1 MDCIHLKFR
10 FKMKNTICIICTLF
24 LLAISVLSPGCSN
37 PGKGTA
43 SSAEIAP
50 DRASVVDP
58 FQPDNT
64 PPPQEIYG
72 YHLVFND
79 EFNHE
84 GPMNEEFW
92 RPEVGFCRN
101 DEDQWYQSDNG
112 ICTGGRLVIT
122 GKRER
127 IKNTNYRPDSNNW
140 KENREYAEYT
150 SASFITREA
159 YHQKYDSILMEM
171 RAKLPLKSGGDD
183 DYGIWPAFWTT
194 GAGPWPHGG
203 EIDIMEYYN
212 GYMMANFACK
222 GKGYT
227 MWAGNKAENAP
238 NAYLKNIIDGTA
250 LGFEADTDWLKK
262 YHTWKLVGDGKW
274 LSVYLDDVFM
284 SRIEVDTKNSDT
296 SMREYPYKGNTCN
309 LWLNLAIGGNKHPDK
324 VKLAN
329 TEMPRNYEIDY
340 ARIYVKNPR

>member
-1 MDCIHLKFR
+1 
-10 FKMKNTICIICTLF
+10 MKNTISIVCSLF
-24 LLAISVLSPGCSN
+24 LLGMIAFSTGCCDAHKEV
-37 PGKGTA
+37 GL
-43 SSAEIAP
+43 SAEAQAES
-50 DRASVVDP
+50 DSVVDP
-58 FQPDNT
+58 YLPDNT
-64 PPPQEIYG
+64 PPPQEING
-72 YHLVFND
+72 YQLVFND

-101 DEDQWYQSDNG
+101 DEDQWYQPDNG
-112 ICTGGRLVIT
+112 VCIGGRLVIT

-127 IKNTNYRPDSNNW
+127 VKNINYKPNSKNW

-159 YHQKYDSILMEM
+159 YHQKYDSIFMEM
-171 RAKLPLKSGGDD
+171 RAKLPLKSGGED

-212 GYMMANFACK
+212 GYMMANFAYKDK
-222 GKGYT
+222 GNT
-227 MWAGNKAENAP
+227 MWAGNKADNAP
-238 NAYLKNIIDGTA
+238 NVYLKNIIDGKA
-250 LGFEADTDWLKK
+250 LGFDGDPDWLKK

-284 SRIEVDTKNSDT
+284 SRIEVDTQNSDT
-296 SMREYPYKGNTCN
+296 SKREYPYKGNTCN
-309 LWLNLAIGGNKHPDK
+309 LWINLAIGGNKHPDK
-324 VKLAN
+324 VKMAN
-329 TEMPRNYEIDY
+329 TEMPRNYEVDY
-340 ARIYVKNPR
+340 ARIYVKKQK